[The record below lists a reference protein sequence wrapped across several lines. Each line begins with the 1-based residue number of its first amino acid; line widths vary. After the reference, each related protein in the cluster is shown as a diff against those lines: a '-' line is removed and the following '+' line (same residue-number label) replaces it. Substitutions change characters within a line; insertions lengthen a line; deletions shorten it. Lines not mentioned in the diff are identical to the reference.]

1 MSELKRSKTRVKGFN
16 DAEMDFQL
24 IRQLGSSSYGGAS
37 VGECLSTA
45 TRIEDGDPLSWVSEF
60 TKLAEHQENDALKR
74 ASMGHFISA
83 RDQFLKAG
91 NSYRAAEYYSY
102 AYEPKHRDLGMKS
115 RDCFQEAMKY
125 VGHTFESILL
135 PYKEMRLPVYFMA
148 PESEVKKRKTLL
160 IVSGY
165 DGTTEEEYLMRG
177 KAALERGFNVVLF
190 AGPGQ
195 MDTLR
200 FNPDAHFEPDF
211 ENPVK
216 VIIDFCAK
224 RPEVDLQRLGLL
236 GISFEGYFAV
246 RATAFE
252 KRIKA
257 LIPNSPIL
265 NLHDY
270 MTAFG
275 GEDFANMPDE
285 ENFRLEDIPDI
296 PEKFMSK
303 HDKLMSANLKKRFGQ
318 PTFKDTFEYLREF
331 AVEEAISNI
340 QCPCLAMAEPEKAVN
355 PKNSSNVSAIRFRAL
370 SKSYLF
376 TELEGASAVARWQ
389 CFLCSIKIVSGLVGS
404 IEQLLSSI

>member
-1 MSELKRSKTRVKGFN
+1 MSEVERSKTRVKGFS

-45 TRIEDGDPLSWVSEF
+45 ARIEDGDPSSWVSEF

-74 ASMGHFISA
+74 AAGAHFISA
-83 RDQFLKAG
+83 RDQFLKAC

-102 AYEPKHRDLGMKS
+102 SYEPKHRELGMKS

-125 VGHTFESILL
+125 VGHTFESIFL

-165 DGTTEEEYLMRG
+165 DGTLEEEYLMRG
-177 KAALERGFNVVLF
+177 RPAIERDFNIVLF
-190 AGPGQ
+190 AVPGQ

-200 FNPDAHFEPDF
+200 FNPDANFEPDL

-216 VIIDFCAK
+216 LIIDFCAN
-224 RPEVDLQRLGLL
+224 RPEVDPQRLALL
-236 GISFEGYFAV
+236 GISFGGYFAV

-252 KRIKA
+252 NRIKA
-257 LIPNSPIL
+257 LIANSPIL

-275 GEDFANMPDE
+275 GQDFAKMPEE

-303 HDKLMSANLKKRFGQ
+303 HDKLMSANLIKRFGQ

-331 AVEEAISNI
+331 AVEEAVSNI
-340 QCPCLAMAEPEKAVN
+340 RCPCLAMAGTGEGSEPEKQF
-355 PKNSSNVSAIRFRAL
+355 KSFCQKVSGPVE
-370 SKSYLF
+370 SYLF
-376 TELEGASAVARWQ
+376 TELEGADTHCQVGN
-389 CFLCSIKIVSGLVGS
+389 VSYAASVYLDWLD
-404 IEQLLSSI
+404 ERFD

>member
-1 MSELKRSKTRVKGFN
+1 MSELKRSKTRVSGFN

-45 TRIEDGDPLSWVSEF
+45 ARIEDGDPLSWVTEF
-60 TKLAEHQENDALKR
+60 AKLAEHQEEDALKR
-74 ASMGHFISA
+74 VAAGHFISA
-83 RDQFLKAG
+83 RDQFLKAC
-91 NSYRAAEYYSY
+91 NSYRAAEYYTY
-102 AYEPKHRDLGMKS
+102 AYEPKHWDLGMKS
-115 RDCFQEAMKY
+115 RDCFHEAMKY
-125 VGHTFESILL
+125 VGHTYESILL

-148 PESEVKKRKTLL
+148 PESGVEKRKTLL

-236 GISFEGYFAV
+236 GISFGGYFAV

-252 KRIKA
+252 NRIKA
-257 LIPNSPIL
+257 LIANSPIL

-275 GEDFANMPDE
+275 GEDFAKMPED

-296 PEKFMSK
+296 PEKLMSK
-303 HDKLMSANLKKRFGQ
+303 HDKLMSANLIKRFGQ
-318 PTFKDTFEYLREF
+318 PTFKDTFVYLREF
-331 AVEEAISNI
+331 AVEEAVSNI
-340 QCPCLAMAEPEKAVN
+340 QCPCLAMAGTGEGGEPEKQF
-355 PKNSSNVSAIRFRAL
+355 KSFCEKVSGPVE
-370 SKSYLF
+370 SYLF
-376 TELEGASAVARWQ
+376 TELEGADTHCQVGN
-389 CFLCSIKIVSGLVGS
+389 VSFAASVYLDWLD
-404 IEQLLSSI
+404 EQFD